1 MIKRIF
7 DFSCS
12 LFGLLF
18 FSPVLLIIAILIK
31 LTSKGPILFIQER
44 VGRNGILFRMVK
56 FRSMSVYQ
64 ASSSTVSV
72 KGDVRITKLGVILR
86 KYKIDEL
93 PELFN
98 VLLGDMSLVGPRPD
112 VPGYADQLK
121 GEQRKILFLRPGIT
135 GAASLKFAN
144 EEVIL
149 AEQENPVKYNNDV
162 IYPEKVRLN
171 LDYYYNNNLWVDIKI
186 IFATI
191 FRTSY

>member
-18 FSPVLLIIAILIK
+18 FSPALLIFAILIK

-44 VGRNGILFRMVK
+44 VGRNGILFRMFK
-56 FRSMSVYQ
+56 FRSMLITQ
-64 ASSSTVSV
+64 DSSSTVSV

-86 KYKIDEL
+86 RYKIDEL
-93 PELFN
+93 PELLN

-112 VPGYADQLK
+112 VPGYADQLE

-135 GAASLKFAN
+135 GLASLKFAN

-171 LDYYYNNNLWVDIKI
+171 LDYYYNNSLWVDIKI

>member
-12 LFGLLF
+12 LFGLFF
-18 FSPVLLIIAILIK
+18 FSPALLIFAILIK

-44 VGRNGILFRMVK
+44 VGRNGILFRMFK
-56 FRSMSVYQ
+56 FRSMLITQ
-64 ASSSTVSV
+64 DSSSTVSV

-86 KYKIDEL
+86 RYKIDEL
-93 PELFN
+93 PELLN

-112 VPGYADQLK
+112 VPGYADQLE

-135 GAASLKFAN
+135 GLASLKFAN

-171 LDYYYNNNLWVDIKI
+171 LDYYYNNSLWVDIKI